1 MSLKRRQSFGGSE
14 TLAKGGSAEAHA
26 ASRTVVQMSRRK
38 ALFGLLIV
46 AAAAGAAY
54 SGRSGNFEA
63 FSGHVGAAGEIAK
76 RYVDVEQLAAWF
88 PPLKWITGD
97 KATAQAPR
105 SGPPPRAVGVEVAR
119 AVKKKTPVLLEALG
133 NVTMM
138 AGVAVRPRL
147 DSEIV
152 GVHFVDGAYVKK
164 GDPLITLD
172 ARAIEAQ
179 IAQAEGNLAKDRAQ
193 LDGAERDF
201 RRYTELV
208 AKAATPVLNLE
219 NAKTQADTFRAAIQ
233 ADIAALENLKVQ
245 LSYCRIAAPITGRI
259 SMAAVKVGNIARAAD
274 TLPIATINQMAP
286 IYVTFAVPQRS
297 LPDLRVAMAETGAPV
312 EAIIPGDKRRARG
325 TITMVENTIDPTTG
339 MATVRGTMPN
349 EDELLWPGTLVTA
362 QVTLRTEVS
371 VTVPT
376 EAVQVSQQGNFVFVV
391 KDNFAIVTPVKVA
404 RLLGAETVIE
414 EGLADGDAVVTD
426 GHLLLTGGARVTVR
440 ERKAGA

>member
-1 MSLKRRQSFGGSE
+1 MIRSK
-14 TLAKGGSAEAHA
+14 T
-26 ASRTVVQMSRRK
+26 
-38 ALFGLLIV
+38 LFGFLII

-54 SGRSGNFEA
+54 SGRLGNWE
-63 FSGHVGAAGEIAK
+63 FSGQLKAAEEIAK
-76 RYVDVEQLAAWF
+76 RYVDIEKLAAWV
-88 PPLKWITGD
+88 PPLKWIVGD
-97 KATAQAPR
+97 KAAAQAPPPR
-105 SGPPPRAVGVEVAR
+105 SGPSQRAVNVEVAR

-138 AGVAVRPRL
+138 AGVAVRPRI

-152 GVHFVDGAYVKK
+152 GIHFSDGAYVKK
-164 GDPLITLD
+164 GDLLVTLD

-179 IAQAEGNLAKDRAQ
+179 IAQADGNLAKDKAQ
-193 LDGAERDF
+193 LEGAERDF

-245 LSYCRIAAPITGRI
+245 LSYCSISAPITGRI

-286 IYVTFAVPQRS
+286 IYVTFTVPQRN
-297 LPDLRVAMAETGAPV
+297 LPELRVAMAETGAPV

-325 TITMVENTIDPTTG
+325 TIAMIENTIDPTTG
-339 MATVRGTMPN
+339 MATVRATIPN

-362 QVTLRTEVS
+362 QVTLRAEEA

-376 EAVQVSQQGNFVFVV
+376 AAVQVSQQGNFVFVV
-391 KDNFAIVTPVKVA
+391 KDNVATVKLVKIA
-404 RLLGAETVIE
+404 RQLGTETVIE
-414 EGLADGDAVVTD
+414 SGVDSDDTVVTD
-426 GHLLLTGGARVTVR
+426 GHLLLTDGARVTVR
-440 ERKAGA
+440 DRKAGA